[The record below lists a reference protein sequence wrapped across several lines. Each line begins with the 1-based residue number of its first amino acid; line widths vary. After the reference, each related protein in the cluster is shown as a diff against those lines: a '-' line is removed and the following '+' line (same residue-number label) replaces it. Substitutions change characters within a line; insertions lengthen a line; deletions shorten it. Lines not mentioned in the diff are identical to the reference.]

1 MLVLSAVG
9 TAQEFKR
16 RFETPILRGRDA
28 AATDDEHRKGEQK
41 LQEVN
46 LSFNSGQVLLF
57 LLSLRGWLSF
67 HFSLAHL
74 NRMFLLLTNFRLFL
88 VDFRCVTVN

>member
-1 MLVLSAVG
+1 MHIITICVCNAIVNTISLVLSAIG

-16 RFETPILRGRDA
+16 RFENPILRGRDA

-46 LSFNSGQVLLF
+46 LSLKSGQVLLF
-57 LLSLRGWLSF
+57 FLSLPL
-67 HFSLAHL
+67 
-74 NRMFLLLTNFRLFL
+74 
-88 VDFRCVTVN
+88 